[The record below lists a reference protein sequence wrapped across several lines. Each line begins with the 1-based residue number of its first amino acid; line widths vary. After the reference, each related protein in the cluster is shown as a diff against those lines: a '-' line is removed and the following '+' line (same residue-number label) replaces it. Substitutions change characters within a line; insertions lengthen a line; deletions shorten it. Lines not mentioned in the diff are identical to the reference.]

1 MEKIITMI
9 RLGIEIDGVLR
20 DTYSKF
26 EQIYQKYFIDELEL
40 VDEDFQ
46 YEIKKPFDTSEYRN
60 HFAFKT
66 DEEYLSFVYEEFA
79 MQIFGHAPSTSL
91 STFYD
96 LKDLAYNMKDDVE
109 IILFSEQV
117 GKTKPAT
124 LFFISKFSCEVDKII
139 FFNKKNI
146 HKIIPEFDILV
157 ATSPN
162 LLELTDKKTTIKFET
177 TYNSNISVPYTI
189 TNLKE
194 LESTIKNI
202 QGND

>member
-1 MEKIITMI
+1 LEKIEKMI

-20 DTYSKF
+20 DTFNKF

-46 YEIKKPFDTSEYRN
+46 YEIKKPYNTPDYRN
-60 HFAFKT
+60 HFLFKT
-66 DEEYLSFVYEEFA
+66 EEEYLSFVYEEFA

-96 LKDLAYNMKDDVE
+96 LKDLVYNMKDEVE
-109 IILFSEQV
+109 IVLLSEQV

-139 FFNKKNI
+139 FFNKKNME
-146 HKIIPEFDILV
+146 KIWPEIDILL
-157 ATSPN
+157 AASPT
-162 LLELTDKKTTIKFET
+162 LLESNVEKTTIKFET
-177 TYNSNISVPYTI
+177 TYNSSIEVTPTIS
-189 TNLKE
+189 NLKE
-194 LESTIKNI
+194 LESTIKKL
-202 QGND
+202 QEK